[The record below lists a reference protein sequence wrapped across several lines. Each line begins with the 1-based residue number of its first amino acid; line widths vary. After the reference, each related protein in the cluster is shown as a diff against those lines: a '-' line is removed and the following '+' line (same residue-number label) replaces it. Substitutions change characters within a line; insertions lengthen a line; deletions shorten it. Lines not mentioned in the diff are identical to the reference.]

1 MPTGEAAPIVA
12 GESRLIGRIPV
23 RNIWLLFLYA
33 SNLARFHGQHTA
45 AVEES
50 PDFPSLVARLLCYAV
65 DRRLRRNL
73 SRGYQSR
80 RAVLT
85 RVRGRIDIL
94 QTFSGDLL
102 SKGMIACRFEEFTFD
117 TPRNRLVRAALHAL
131 SNRID
136 DAVLSHACAR
146 LAGDLGRQGVSGL
159 TPSRSEM
166 SADRMGRH
174 DADDL
179 LMVTLAKLVFDLVLP
194 TEDEGG
200 LAMTRVEKDA
210 ALVRQLFEKAIG
222 NFYATELPELGWVIL
237 QGKRLAWQI
246 EDATAGIAAILP
258 GMTSDIILDHSAQDR
273 MRCRGVV
280 SDAAQESLSAESFG
294 ISDTEAAHMDPGG
307 QRIVPETSREAVLD
321 AGPTLDGLRGVQ
333 AGATSGGVGSC
344 EGGSGLLAVL
354 AQTQVPKELYATR
367 VRSVLAGYAARGAQK
382 PGAQNGHAA
391 VRPSG
396 DRGVCSVV
404 RRRGPA
410 GAANGLSGSRRDAFV
425 SSTQAQRDPRCAALH
440 SLGAA
445 ERHLLDAKS
454 IQHSAGLAGGPP
466 SIQVLSGAGG
476 ACVRCV

>member
-1 MPTGEAAPIVA
+1 MSTGEAVPIDA

-94 QTFSGDLL
+94 QTVSGDLL

-117 TPRNRLVRAALHAL
+117 TPRNRLVRAALDAL
-131 SNRID
+131 SSRTD
-136 DAVLSHACAR
+136 DAVLSHDCAR
-146 LAGDLGRQGVSGL
+146 LAGDLGSQGVSGL

-200 LAMTRVEKDA
+200 QAMTRVEKDA

-222 NFYATELPELGWVIL
+222 NFYAAELPELGWVIL

-258 GMTSDIILDHSAQDR
+258 GMTSDIILDHSTQDR
-273 MRCRGVV
+273 RVV
-280 SDAAQESLSAESFG
+280 IDTKFTSVFG
-294 ISDTEAAHMDPGG
+294 KSQH
-307 QRIVPETSREAVLD
+307 REAVLKSGYIYQLYTYLRSQERPHD
-321 AGPTLDGLRGVQ
+321 ARSLTAAGMFIHPSVNGDLDETVRIQGHDIRFATVDLMLPTAAIIERLR
-333 AGATSGGVGSC
+333 A
-344 EGGSGLLAVL
+344 L
-354 AQTQVPKELYATR
+354 VP
-367 VRSVLAGYAARGAQK
+367 
-382 PGAQNGHAA
+382 
-391 VRPSG
+391 
-396 DRGVCSVV
+396 
-404 RRRGPA
+404 
-410 GAANGLSGSRRDAFV
+410 
-425 SSTQAQRDPRCAALH
+425 ALT
-440 SLGAA
+440 
-445 ERHLLDAKS
+445 
-454 IQHSAGLAGGPP
+454 IQL
-466 SIQVLSGAGG
+466 
-476 ACVRCV
+476 